1 MEDAGVNMQHAASK
15 LIKDI
20 PSEFDIVITMGCG
33 VKCPYIKCEHREDW
47 DLEDPSGKP
56 KFEFEKTR
64 DIIKLK
70 VIDLIERIEKGKL

>member
-1 MEDAGVNMQHAASK
+1 MEDAAWVQHANSK

-20 PSEFDIVITMGCG
+20 LVNLILYNQGLWSKM
-33 VKCPYIKCEHREDW
+33 PYIKCEHREDW